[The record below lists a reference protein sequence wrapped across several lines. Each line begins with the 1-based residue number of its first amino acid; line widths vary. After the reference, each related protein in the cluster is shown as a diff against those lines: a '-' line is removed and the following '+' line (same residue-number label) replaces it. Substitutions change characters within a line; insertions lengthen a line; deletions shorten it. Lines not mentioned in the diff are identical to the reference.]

1 MSDSPEIFQLTTV
14 VSDCVGDNTEP
25 GICQWTVDHVVKDK
39 VFFYLSAFDC
49 TLYYFFTTNSS
60 IVDYCIVQTIK

>member
-25 GICQWTVDHVVKDK
+25 GICQLTVDHVVKDK
-39 VFFYLSAFDC
+39 VFFYLSAFD
-49 TLYYFFTTNSS
+49 
-60 IVDYCIVQTIK
+60 